1 MIKSLSIN
9 LVLSRNSKKQN
20 ILFPKKDFDIQVTG
34 MMEVLRNSQLESKLV
49 PPHVCAPLFSA

>member
-1 MIKSLSIN
+1 MINGLSIN

-34 MMEVLRNSQLESKLV
+34 MMEVLRK
-49 PPHVCAPLFSA
+49 FTTGI